1 MDGLSSDILKP
12 TARPALMPSF
22 QEDVEKHSA
31 EEVVV
36 DDGGQCLPSLSA
48 SRFGPIPTR
57 AISLGPPPTARP
69 ALMPSFQEDVE
80 KHLAEEVVVDDGGQC
95 LPSLSASRFGPIP
108 TRAIS
113 LGPRPTARPAL
124 MPSIQEA
131 VEEHLDSCA
140 AGQPSRYGPV
150 PTQSLSRAVSLADDH
165 PDAVQSSQWA
175 VENNELFMSTMP
187 TYTVFQLIFTY
198 AHGSSQKN
206 YLNAPDPGCKQ

>member
-1 MDGLSSDILKP
+1 VSRKDDIRAKARGRTYLKYQKTKGSPSDQMDGLSSDILKP

-22 QEDVEKHSA
+22 QEDVEKHS
-31 EEVVV
+31 
-36 DDGGQCLPSLSA
+36 
-48 SRFGPIPTR
+48 
-57 AISLGPPPTARP
+57 
-69 ALMPSFQEDVE
+69 
-80 KHLAEEVVVDDGGQC
+80 AEEVVVDDGGQC